1 MPIKFESFASRRP
14 SFLHR
19 RRQRG
24 FTLVEVLAALLFMAI
39 LIPVT
44 MQGVAVSSRA
54 GILGQRKSTAMR
66 IAERVLDEQILTGQ
80 VTTGPGNGSII
91 DGDVTYPWTL
101 KVDSWSEDAMS
112 LVTVFVSF
120 DVQGRTFE
128 LGTSTLYDPTAVS
141 GTTAFTP

>member
-1 MPIKFESFASRRP
+1 MPIKFESFAPRRP
-14 SFLHR
+14 AFLRH

-44 MQGVAVSSRA
+44 MHGIAVSSRA

-80 VTTGPGNGSII
+80 VTTGPGNGNVI

-120 DVQGRTFE
+120 DVQGHTFDISA
-128 LGTSTLYDPTAVS
+128 STLCDPTDS
-141 GTTAFTP
+141 STTTAFTP

>member
-1 MPIKFESFASRRP
+1 MPIEFESFAPRRT
-14 SFLHR
+14 SFLRHR
-19 RRQRG
+19 SQRG

-39 LIPVT
+39 LIPAT
-44 MQGVAVSSRA
+44 MHGVAVSSRA

-112 LVTVFVSF
+112 LVTVLVSF
-120 DVQGRTFE
+120 EVQGSIFDV
-128 LGTSTLYDPTAVS
+128 GASTLYDPTAGS
-141 GTTAFTP
+141 TTTASTP

>member
-1 MPIKFESFASRRP
+1 
-14 SFLHR
+14 
-19 RRQRG
+19 
-24 FTLVEVLAALLFMAI
+24 LVEVLAALLFMAI

-44 MQGVAVSSRA
+44 MQGVSVSSRA

-101 KVDSWSEDAMS
+101 KVDSWNEDAMS

-120 DVQGRTFE
+120 DVQGHTFE
-128 LGTSTLYDPTAVS
+128 LGASTLYDPTAVS
-141 GTTAFTP
+141 GTTASIP

>member
-1 MPIKFESFASRRP
+1 
-14 SFLHR
+14 
-19 RRQRG
+19 
-24 FTLVEVLAALLFMAI
+24 MAI

-44 MQGVAVSSRA
+44 MQGVSVSSRA

-101 KVDSWSEDAMS
+101 KVDSWNEDAMS

-120 DVQGRTFE
+120 DVQGHTFE
-128 LGTSTLYDPTAVS
+128 LGASTLYDPTAAS
-141 GTTAFTP
+141 GTTASIP